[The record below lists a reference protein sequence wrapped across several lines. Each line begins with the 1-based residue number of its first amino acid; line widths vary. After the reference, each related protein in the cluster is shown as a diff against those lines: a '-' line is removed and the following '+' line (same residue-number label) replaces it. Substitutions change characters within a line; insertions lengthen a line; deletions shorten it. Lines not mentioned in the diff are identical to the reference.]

1 MEVSNK
7 ILKTL
12 LFLLYIPIFRI
23 ITPFFIKIATSILGE
38 NLKEIFTLSFKMLK
52 FMSKYIVPI
61 MVIVMIFFIWF

>member
-1 MEVSNK
+1 MEISNK
-7 ILKTL
+7 ILKTF
-12 LFLLYIPIFRI
+12 LFLLYIPIFRV
-23 ITPFFIKIATSILGE
+23 ITPFFIKITTSILGE